1 MPPSGSTPD
10 QDPTQRLAPGGP
22 RRTAPFDRVGPAPED
37 DHESAT
43 FLDPTVWGSAPARP
57 TPVQPPTAP
66 PEDDHE
72 SATFL
77 DPTVWDSAPARPTPV
92 QPPTA
97 PPEDDHESATFLD
110 PTVWDS
116 APPPVP
122 PTPPTAPTASTPSP
136 EPELRRFGPGV
147 PPQAAVVW
155 RGEASAGRPVPPT
168 RRRRAFGWLVWAAVL
183 LVLLAVLLTRCR
195 ADPPL
200 DLTGVSVTAT
210 PAAGPTC
217 GGTAVLTASVTTNG
231 NPGTIRYRWLR
242 SDGTSSGEL
251 VQPVQSGDRRVD
263 LVLRWTFDGPGTLR
277 ATATVEVLAPQRLSG
292 STTFDYTCAG

>member
-1 MPPSGSTPD
+1 MPPSGPTPD
-10 QDPTQRLAPGGP
+10 QDPTERLAPGAPG
-22 RRTAPFDRVGPAPED
+22 RTAPFDRVGPAP
-37 DHESAT
+37 
-43 FLDPTVWGSAPARP
+43 
-57 TPVQPPTAP
+57 
-66 PEDDHE
+66 DDHE

-77 DPTVWDSAPARPTPV
+77 DPTVWDSTPATA
-92 QPPTA
+92 TA
-97 PPEDDHESATFLD
+97 PGSVP
-110 PTVWDS
+110 S
-116 APPPVP
+116 APSVSP
-122 PTPPTAPTASTPSP
+122 APSPAPSP

-147 PPQAAVVW
+147 PPQAAAVW
-155 RGEASAGRPVPPT
+155 RGEASTGGPVPPT
-168 RRRRAFGWLVWAAVL
+168 RRRKAFGRLVWAAVL
-183 LVLLAVLLTRCR
+183 LVLPAVLLTRCR

-210 PAAGPTC
+210 PATGPTC

-231 NPGTIRYRWLR
+231 DPGTIRYHWLR

-251 VQPVQSGDRRVD
+251 VQPVRSGERRVD

>member
-1 MPPSGSTPD
+1 MPPSGSAPD
-10 QDPTQRLAPGGP
+10 QDPTERLSPGAPGH
-22 RRTAPFDRVGPAPED
+22 TAPFGRGGPAPD

-43 FLDPTVWGSAPARP
+43 FLDPTVWGTTPARP
-57 TPVQPPTAP
+57 APVQPPPALAD
-66 PEDDHE
+66 DDHE

-77 DPTVWDSAPARPTPV
+77 DPTVWDSAPAP
-92 QPPTA
+92 A
-97 PPEDDHESATFLD
+97 PPA
-110 PTVWDS
+110 PVPS
-116 APPPVP
+116 APPPPTPAAP
-122 PTPPTAPTASTPSP
+122 PTPA
-136 EPELRRFGPGV
+136 PELRRIGPGV
-147 PPQAAVVW
+147 PPQAAAVW
-155 RGEASAGRPVPPT
+155 RGPASTGGPVPPA

-183 LVLLAVLLTRCR
+183 LVLLAVLLTRCH

-200 DLTGVSVTAT
+200 DLTGVSVTAA

-231 NPGTIRYRWLR
+231 NPGTVRYRWLR

-251 VQPVQSGDRRVD
+251 VQPVQSGERRVD

-292 STTFDYTCAG
+292 STTFGYSCAG